1 MRLALHGSGTA
12 ILLLGALTA
21 CQPRGDIP
29 VSTVPY
35 PGQEPPGATA
45 EVFAPGLVSTEA
57 NEILFGFF
65 DDGALYFFSRRP
77 GGFGMSDLYVS
88 HRVDGGFA
96 DAENLGPVL
105 NTEAHEW
112 DPFVSPEQDFMIF
125 CSTKDGGLGEDDLY
139 VSFRNDAGGWSEPVN
154 MGEPINSS
162 GSENRPWITPDGRYF
177 FFTSTRPGAGRR
189 DVYWMDAAV
198 IEDYRD

>member
-1 MRLALHGSGTA
+1 VRNNDGWTEPVILGPGINSKWHDSYPHAAPDGT
-12 ILLLGALTA
+12 
-21 CQPRGDIP
+21 
-29 VSTVPY
+29 
-35 PGQEPPGATA
+35 
-45 EVFAPGLVSTEA
+45 
-57 NEILFGFF
+57 
-65 DDGALYFFSRRP
+65 LYFFSRRP